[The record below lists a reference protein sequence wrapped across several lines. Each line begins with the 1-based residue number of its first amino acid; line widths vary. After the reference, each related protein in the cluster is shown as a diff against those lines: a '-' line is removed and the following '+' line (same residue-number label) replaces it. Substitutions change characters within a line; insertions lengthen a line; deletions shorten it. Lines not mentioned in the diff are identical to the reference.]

1 MTILRGTTV
10 TGQKINI
17 KSSIMN
23 LNVQERIAILQMLPQ
38 NGSLYEMVD
47 IMEIIKKVRITSEEK
62 DELEYMEGKGVISWN
77 INKDLGKEVEFKHD
91 EIGILK
97 SAVKKLDEEKKV
109 NVSNLDI
116 CLKINNL

>member
-1 MTILRGTTV
+1 
-10 TGQKINI
+10 
-17 KSSIMN
+17 
-23 LNVQERIAILQMLPQ
+23 
-38 NGSLYEMVD
+38 
-47 IMEIIKKVRITSEEK
+47 
-62 DELEYMEGKGVISWN
+62 MEGKGVISWN

>member
-1 MTILRGTTV
+1 
-10 TGQKINI
+10 
-17 KSSIMN
+17 MN

-62 DELEYMEGKGVISWN
+62 DELEYMKGKGVISWN